1 MHKNMAFGIVLRM
14 IMKLKEK
21 KAQNF
26 ITAVMVLVIL
36 MACEKSADKDAFV
49 DAVITGYDA
58 RDCVCCGGLMI
69 NFNNDP
75 VPYSGEFYLVN
86 ELPPDSG
93 IDNNTKFPLYVRVTW
108 KYNTNICGGTKFIDI
123 LKLEIK

>member
-1 MHKNMAFGIVLRM
+1 MAFGIEMKVKMILR
-14 IMKLKEK
+14 EK
-21 KAQNF
+21 RARIY
-26 ITAVMVLVIL
+26 ITAIIVAVIL
-36 MACEKSADKDAFV
+36 MGCQKSADKDTAV

-75 VPYSGEFYLVN
+75 VPYSGVFYLVN
-86 ELPPDSG
+86 ELPADSG

-108 KYNTNICGGTKFIDI
+108 KYTTNVCGATKFVDI
-123 LKLEIK
+123 LKLEIIIR